1 MGLPRKQLTRVP
13 TDENIPTSWFLL
25 YRSVG
30 LMSSRSRESK
40 VLFLDA
46 AIDVFRSKGYSATRI
61 EDVCAAASLTK
72 GSFFHHF
79 SGKEDLALA
88 AAAHWNSKT
97 GEFFANAEYHH
108 LADPLDRL
116 IAYIELRK
124 SLIKGNL
131 TKFTCFAGT
140 LIQETYG
147 THPEIRDAC
156 EQSIS
161 QHASRLEPDIGE
173 AMLRYQVNGDWTP
186 RSLALHM
193 QGVTQGAFILAKA
206 KQEPELATECLNHLR
221 HYIELLFSRN
231 RAEAQNIPISQS
243 SEAPQMT
250 ATSPLQL
257 ALSTDPVVWPETH
270 YVFIERIGPTPVIA
284 AQTWADLHQRV
295 PAMARHNTIRGFLS
309 LYKMKEQ
316 VYRAGVSLFAAP
328 SGLPTGLGYEIF
340 RGGKYHR
347 FIYTGPYSRLGE
359 ATTRAVQMVRER
371 NLSVGDDYSIEH
383 YVTDPKT
390 TPEDQLVTEILF
402 PAT

>member
-1 MGLPRKQLTRVP
+1 
-13 TDENIPTSWFLL
+13 
-25 YRSVG
+25 
-30 LMSSRSRESK
+30 MSSQNHESK
-40 VLFLDA
+40 ALFLDA

-88 AAAHWNSKT
+88 AAAHWNSTT

-124 SLIKGNL
+124 SLIIGNL
-131 TKFTCFAGT
+131 AKFTCFAGT

-161 QHASRLEPDIGE
+161 QHASKLEPDIGE
-173 AMLRYQVNGDWTP
+173 AILKYRVNGDWTP

-221 HYIELLFSRN
+221 HYIELLFGRN

-250 ATSPLQL
+250 ATKQVPLQL
-257 ALSTDPVVWPETH
+257 ALSTDTVVWPETH
-270 YVFIERIGPTPVIA
+270 YVFIERIGPPPVIA
-284 AQTWADLHQRV
+284 AQTWADLHQLV
-295 PAMARHNTIRGFLS
+295 PAMGRHNTIRGFLS

-316 VYRAGVSLFAAP
+316 VYRAGISLSAAP
-328 SGLPTGLGYEIF
+328 SGLPSGLGYENF

-359 ATTRAVQMVRER
+359 ATARAVEMVRER
-371 NLSVGDDYSIEH
+371 NLSLRDDYSIEH

-390 TPEDQLVTEILF
+390 TPEDQIVTEILF

>member
-1 MGLPRKQLTRVP
+1 
-13 TDENIPTSWFLL
+13 
-25 YRSVG
+25 
-30 LMSSRSRESK
+30 MSSRSRESK
-40 VLFLDA
+40 VVFLDA

-88 AAAHWNSKT
+88 AAAHWNSTT
-97 GEFFANAEYHH
+97 GEFFANAEYHR

-116 IAYIELRK
+116 MAYIELRK

-131 TKFTCFAGT
+131 PEFTCFAGT

-173 AMLRYQVNGDWTP
+173 AMRKYQVNGDWTP
-186 RSLALHM
+186 QSLALHM
-193 QGVTQGAFILAKA
+193 QGVIQGAFILAKA
-206 KQEPELATECLNHLR
+206 KQEPELVTECLEHLR
-221 HYIELLFSRN
+221 RYIELLFSRN
-231 RAEAQNIPISQS
+231 RAEVQNIPISQAG
-243 SEAPQMT
+243 EGQQMT
-250 ATSPLQL
+250 ATNQAPLQL
-257 ALSTDPVVWPETH
+257 ALSTDTVVWPETH

-284 AQTWADLHQRV
+284 AQTWADLHQLV

-359 ATTRAVQMVRER
+359 ATTRAIQMIRER
-371 NLSVGDDYSIEH
+371 NLSLRDDYSIEH

-402 PAT
+402 PATQD

>member
-1 MGLPRKQLTRVP
+1 MP
-13 TDENIPTSWFLL
+13 
-25 YRSVG
+25 
-30 LMSSRSRESK
+30 SRSRESK
-40 VLFLDA
+40 AVFLDA
-46 AIDVFRSKGYSATRI
+46 ATDVFRSKGYSATRI

-97 GEFFANAEYHH
+97 GQFFVNADYHR

-116 IAYIELRK
+116 MAYIEFRK
-124 SLIKGNL
+124 SLIKGTL
-131 TKFTCFAGT
+131 PEFTCFAGT
-140 LIQETYG
+140 LIQETYA

-161 QHASRLEPDIGE
+161 QHAARLEPDIGE
-173 AMLRYQVNGDWTP
+173 AMRKYQVNADWTP
-186 RSLALHM
+186 QSLALHM
-193 QGVTQGAFILAKA
+193 QGVIQGAFILAKA
-206 KQEPELATECLNHLR
+206 KQEPELVTESLDHLR
-221 HYIELLFSRN
+221 RYIELLFSRN
-231 RAEAQNIPISQS
+231 RAEVQNIPISQAG
-243 SEAPQMT
+243 EGQQMT
-250 ATSPLQL
+250 ATNHAPLQL
-257 ALSTDPVVWPETH
+257 ALSTDTVVWPETH
-270 YVFIERIGPTPVIA
+270 YVFIERIGPPPVIS
-284 AQTWADLHQRV
+284 AQTWADLHLLV

-316 VYRAGVSLFAAP
+316 VYRAGISLFAAP
-328 SGLPTGLGYEIF
+328 SGLPTGLGYQIF

-359 ATTRAVQMVRER
+359 ATARAVQMVRER
-371 NLSVGDDYSIEH
+371 NLSLRDDFSIEH

-402 PAT
+402 PATQD

>member
-1 MGLPRKQLTRVP
+1 MP
-13 TDENIPTSWFLL
+13 
-25 YRSVG
+25 
-30 LMSSRSRESK
+30 SRSRESK
-40 VLFLDA
+40 VVFLDA

-61 EDVCAAASLTK
+61 EDVCAAANLTK

-88 AAAHWNSKT
+88 AAAHWNSTT
-97 GEFFANAEYHH
+97 GEFFATAEYHR
-108 LADPLDRL
+108 LDDPLDRL
-116 IAYIELRK
+116 MAYIEFRK
-124 SLIKGNL
+124 SLIKGKL
-131 TKFTCFAGT
+131 PEFTCFAGT

-147 THPEIRDAC
+147 THPQIRDAC

-161 QHASRLEPDIGE
+161 QHASRLEPDIAE
-173 AMLRYQVNGDWTP
+173 AMRKYQVKGDWTP

-206 KQEPELATECLNHLR
+206 KQEPELATECLNHLGR
-221 HYIELLFSRN
+221 YIELLFSRN
-231 RAEAQNIPISQS
+231 RAEAENISQS

-250 ATSPLQL
+250 ATNQALQL
-257 ALSTDPVVWPETH
+257 ALSTDTAVWPDTH
-270 YVFIERIGPTPVIA
+270 YVFIERIGSPPVIA
-284 AQTWADLHQRV
+284 AQTWADLHQLV

-328 SGLPTGLGYEIF
+328 SGLPAGLGYEIF

-359 ATTRAVQMVRER
+359 ATTRAIQMVRER
-371 NLSVGDDYSIEH
+371 TLSVRDDYSIEH

-402 PAT
+402 PAAQD